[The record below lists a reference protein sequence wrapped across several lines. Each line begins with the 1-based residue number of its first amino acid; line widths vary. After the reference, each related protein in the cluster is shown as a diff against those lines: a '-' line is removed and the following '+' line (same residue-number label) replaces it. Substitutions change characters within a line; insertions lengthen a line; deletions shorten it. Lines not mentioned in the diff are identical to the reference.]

1 MATDVIIPM
10 LLFLSHVVA
19 FALGFGAGR
28 QFGLPK
34 RDRR

>member
-10 LLFLSHVVA
+10 LLFLSHVVV

-28 QFGLPK
+28 YIALNSRHQG
-34 RDRR
+34 